1 MSLDIAANQ
10 IDMVNVC
17 KRFML
22 YPNAAAR
29 LRGMLSGHKT
39 AREYVA
45 LRDINLAITVG
56 ESIGIL
62 GVNGAGKSTLLG
74 LIAGTCSPT
83 HGTIAVRGHVAALL
97 ELGAGFHP
105 GWTGRQNAEFQVK
118 LLGDSGVD
126 VKQRMEQIEDFADI
140 GDYFD
145 QPLRTYSS
153 GMSMRVAFAA
163 AICSDPDIL
172 LIDETLAVGDTT
184 FQHKCF
190 RRIAEFRERG
200 GTMILVTHR
209 TDLIPQLCTRAL
221 VLDSGRLDFDG
232 EPRDA
237 LLRYYEQLFRR
248 KSVGRDGA
256 ITHRISEWGERRL
269 GNGEATISD
278 IRLNGEALNHIAV
291 KSGDNVEI
299 AARVTFHKDTPAPV
313 FGFTYKTVEGVT
325 LYGSSTT
332 LQGVPM
338 APATAGETREVRF
351 ICSMALPT
359 CSVFLD
365 VSISAIENGSM
376 TILDADVSAIRV
388 DIDAQNTYFG
398 LVDLGGDI
406 AIT

>member
-10 IDMVNVC
+10 IDMANVS
-17 KRFML
+17 KRFLL

-29 LRGMLSGHKT
+29 LRGMLSGHKS
-39 AREYVA
+39 AREHVA
-45 LRDINLAITVG
+45 LQDISFSVAPG

-62 GVNGAGKSTLLG
+62 GCNGAGKSTLLG

-83 HGTIAVRGHVAALL
+83 YGTISVRGHVAALL

-105 GWTGRQNAEFQVK
+105 GWTGRQNTEFQVR
-118 LLGDSGVD
+118 LLGDASID
-126 VKQRMEQIEDFADI
+126 TAERLSQIEAFADI

-153 GMSMRVAFAA
+153 GMAMRVAFAT
-163 AICSDPDIL
+163 AICAEPDIL

-221 VLDSGRLDFDG
+221 VLDNGRLDFDG

-248 KSVGRDGA
+248 ESDGSDGA
-256 ITHRISEWGERRL
+256 ITHRISEWGERRM
-269 GNGEATISD
+269 GNGEARISD
-278 IRLNGEALNHIAV
+278 IRLNGEPQNRIAI
-291 KSGDNVEI
+291 KSGDNVEV
-299 AARVTFHKDTPAPV
+299 AALITFHKDVVAPV
-313 FGFTYKTVEGVT
+313 FGYTFKTVEGVT
-325 LYGSSTT
+325 LYGSNT
-332 LQGVPM
+332 LMRGGAMPPVM
-338 APATAGETREVRF
+338 GGEVREVRV
-351 ICSMALPT
+351 ICPMALPT

-365 VSISAIENGSM
+365 VSISAIEDGSM

-388 DIDAQNTYFG
+388 DIDAHNTYYG
-398 LVDLGGDI
+398 LVDLGGNI

>member
-10 IDMVNVC
+10 IDMVNVG
-17 KRFML
+17 KRFLL

-29 LRGMLSGHKT
+29 LRGMLSGHKA
-39 AREYVA
+39 ARQHVA
-45 LRDINLAITVG
+45 LRGISLSITAG

-83 HGTIAVRGHVAALL
+83 YGTIAVRGHVAALL

-118 LLGDSGVD
+118 LLGDPGVD
-126 VKQRMEQIEDFADI
+126 VTQRMEQIEGFADI

-209 TDLIPQLCTRAL
+209 TELIPQLCTRAL
-221 VLDSGRLDFDG
+221 VLDKGELSFDG

-237 LLRYYEQLFRR
+237 LLCYYEQLFRR
-248 KSVGRDGA
+248 ESDDSNGA
-256 ITHRISEWGERRL
+256 VTHKISEWGERRL
-269 GNGEATISD
+269 GNGEATIGD
-278 IRLNGEALNHIAV
+278 IRLNGKALSHIAI
-291 KSGDNVEI
+291 KSGDTVEI
-299 AARVTFHKDTPAPV
+299 GARVAFHKDTPAPV

-325 LYGSSTT
+325 LYGSST
-332 LQGVPM
+332 LMRGAHM
-338 APATAGETREVRF
+338 APALAGETRDVR
-351 ICSMALPT
+351 ILCTMSLPT

-365 VSISAIENGSM
+365 VSISAIEDGSM

-388 DIDAQNTYFG
+388 DIDAQNTFFG

-406 AIT
+406 AVT